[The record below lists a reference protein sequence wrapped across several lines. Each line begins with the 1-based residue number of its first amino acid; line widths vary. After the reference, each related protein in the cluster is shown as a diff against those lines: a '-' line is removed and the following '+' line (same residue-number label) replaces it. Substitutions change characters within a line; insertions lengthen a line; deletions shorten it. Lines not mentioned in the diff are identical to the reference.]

1 MPGGTVAATD
11 QAVLAAGHAGRLTQ
25 TGHVGHMAQVE
36 HIAQAGH
43 MARAGHVVQAAGPGY
58 TGYFHMY
65 AVVGVIAVVGVLFV
79 AVAFSAGRLLRPVVP
94 TPEKL
99 LTYECGVD
107 PVGEGWAHTQVR
119 YYVYGF
125 LYVIF
130 AVDSIFL
137 FPWATVFA
145 ADGYGAA
152 TLVEMFIFL
161 GFLAVGLL
169 YAWKKGVL
177 EWT

>member
-1 MPGGTVAATD
+1 MTHRIEAAPV
-11 QAVLAAGHAGRLTQ
+11 VLECRRP
-25 TGHVGHMAQVE
+25 
-36 HIAQAGH
+36 
-43 MARAGHVVQAAGPGY
+43 ARAAD
-58 TGYFHMY
+58 YFHGY
-65 AVVGVIAVVGVLFV
+65 SVVGLLAVVGVLFV
-79 AVAFSAGRLLRPVVP
+79 AVAFGAGRLLRPVVP

-119 YYVYGF
+119 YYVYAF

-145 ADGYGAA
+145 APRLRRVDAGGDVHLPRLPRRGPALRMEEGRPGMDVTRLRRLPTARSRARAA
-152 TLVEMFIFL
+152 SARWP
-161 GFLAVGLL
+161 G
-169 YAWKKGVL
+169 WRPSR
-177 EWT
+177 